1 MSKVPNGLGIAI
13 LMSALLADIEKKT
26 GAPEATD
33 ADAADQSIRDFIE
46 KVNGAPPCDCPICT
60 ARRARQA
67 KSDTD
72 APSSKPEVQSTVSSD
87 RETATV
93 RSLTEIEGDV
103 AAMVGLTPDML
114 EDAASAPAT
123 MLRITTAQFITTLRE
138 AGGGLGEDRRMVC
151 AAAETQALNSME
163 LALMALAK

>member
-1 MSKVPNGLGIAI
+1 MNKVPNGLGIAI

-26 GAPEATD
+26 GAPEAPD

-46 KVNGAPPCDCPICT
+46 KVNGAPCDCPICT
-60 ARRARQA
+60 ARGARQA

-93 RSLTEIEGDV
+93 RSLSEIEGEV
-103 AAMVGLTPDML
+103 AAMVGLTPNML
-114 EDAASAPAT
+114 EEAASEPAT
-123 MLRITTAQFITTLRE
+123 MLRIVTAQFVTTLRD
-138 AGGGLGEDRRMVC
+138 AGAGLSEERRMLC
-151 AAAETQALNSME
+151 ASAEVQALNSME
-163 LALMALAK
+163 LALMALGK